1 LSKLSWKFIPELE
14 YISASFSSKPETP
27 HYSFHP
33 CTFLRKLSRITEE
46 MKTSQVGWCPQVL
59 KMLQSW
65 WMVSELTSFRYQ
77 EKERT
82 QQGLA
87 GVT

>member
-1 LSKLSWKFIPELE
+1 MYISQKLSG
-14 YISASFSSKPETP
+14 
-27 HYSFHP
+27 
-33 CTFLRKLSRITEE
+33 ITEE
-46 MKTSQVGWCPQVL
+46 MKTSQVGWSPQVL

-87 GVT
+87 CAT

>member
-1 LSKLSWKFIPELE
+1 MYISQKLSG
-14 YISASFSSKPETP
+14 
-27 HYSFHP
+27 
-33 CTFLRKLSRITEE
+33 ITEE
-46 MKTSQVGWCPQVL
+46 MKTSQVGWSPQVL
-59 KMLQSW
+59 KMPQSW

-87 GVT
+87 GAT